1 MAVTPRYLLKQDNGK
16 FSVFET
22 GGRSYEYDI
31 VSYCWGGQV
40 KRRKCDEIDGVT
52 WPVKISQ
59 AKLNAIQEL
68 MCFKGVKYMWAD
80 CVCIDKRD
88 NNQASEEVAKMFE
101 YYKYAKNCY
110 LLIDTPEQFDPK
122 QIADDLKFLDHIL
135 SNIGGASM
143 VSDTM
148 RLSNKLEERLRQWAE
163 EKRWVGVLSKARVT
177 SAGIDLGVM
186 NCYNTCVEHVRSL
199 LENEYFTRVWTF
211 QEMILGKNIQIV
223 GSTGGKLSS
232 IGSLY
237 QWFDLASDCRDKA
250 EKLYGWIWNPRAV
263 ETASVSLALTFI
275 EDDKDTLIAL
285 QRQIRSINAARTDII
300 SGGQYWWQE
309 NPSGVSNIFSAIS
322 LRPRGCRDMQDLF
335 RGLLGIFSGLF
346 TPEEIREKISGD
358 DIEKISFAFFKQL
371 STKTGHA
378 WTKLSISSK
387 ERGQWDWIPVV
398 EHDPNAQ
405 QGEEEE
411 EEEDEDEDD
420 DNDDKNGEK
429 EPKSR
434 KNRIKTDIFA
444 GVDNLGPLR
453 ESRAKTRGQT
463 GLLGVPRKFMS
474 IHLKEENPEFHFI
487 FKGCNCGKKVNAGL
501 FKKRTKLQAQDEPID
516 VTGDETGRTLAECAT
531 LLGCVLDPNPNS
543 NVLEYKSTLLRNLK
557 PQWDKTDP
565 EAKPFRWPERCVSG
579 TFWANPDCRHWLRT
593 HNMSWNYRMGAIYE
607 CESRLAQGTTANI
620 SCEVRINCGCTI
632 TAPFS
637 LIFEALSAVPGS
649 SLGDTEENDDKDGRI
664 VMKDGLGLVQIGDL
678 GKTFNVV
685 AFGGDLN
692 YHKSNATLCRRVKQ
706 SKQVNPVKAH
716 PTGRALIR
724 SDFTHGIVHMMRD
737 YGYVVTGVGNL
748 LISRNHPF
756 GSYKVRGVC
765 IDDRIPKKKEGVSRV
780 MIK

>member
-1 MAVTPRYLLKQDNGK
+1 MAVTPPYLFKQENGK
-16 FSVFET
+16 FSVIET
-22 GGRSYEYDI
+22 CGRSYDYDI
-31 VSYCWGGQV
+31 ISYRWGEPV
-40 KRRKCDEIDGVT
+40 EEHDPEIAGVN
-52 WPVKISQ
+52 WLVEISET
-59 AKLNAIQEL
+59 KLSDIREL

-80 CVCIDKRD
+80 CICIDNRD
-88 NNQASEEVAKMFE
+88 GDKANEEVYRMFQ
-101 YYKYAKNCY
+101 YYKHAKNCY
-110 LLIDTPEQFDPK
+110 LLIDTPELFDPK

-143 VSDTM
+143 VSDSM
-148 RLSNKLEERLRQWAE
+148 RLSNKLEERLWQWAE
-163 EKRWVGVLSKARVT
+163 EKDWVGLLSKERVT

-186 NCYNTCVEHVRSL
+186 NCYNTCIEHVRSL
-199 LENEYFTRVWTF
+199 FENEYFTRVWTF
-211 QEMILGKNIQIV
+211 QEMILGKNIEIV

-237 QWFDLASDCRDKA
+237 QWFELASDCRDKA
-250 EKLYGWIWNPRAV
+250 EKLYRWIWSPRAV
-263 ETASVSLALTFI
+263 ETASVSLVLAFI
-275 EDDKDTLIAL
+275 QDDKDTLIAL
-285 QRQIRSINAARTDII
+285 QRQIRGINAARTDII
-300 SGGQYWWQE
+300 NGGQYWWQG
-309 NPSGVSNIFSAIS
+309 NPLGVRNIFSAIS
-322 LRPRGCRDMQDLF
+322 LTPRECRDMPDLF

-346 TPEEIREKISGD
+346 TPEEIKTEISGD
-358 DIEKISFAFFKQL
+358 DIEKMSFALFKQL

-398 EHDPNAQ
+398 EQDPNAQ
-405 QGEEEE
+405 QKDGEEE
-411 EEEDEDEDD
+411 
-420 DNDDKNGEK
+420 KK
-429 EPKSR
+429 ESNKKKPV
-434 KNRIKTDIFA
+434 NRIKTDIFA
-444 GVDNLGPLR
+444 GVDNLGLLR
-453 ESRAKTRGQT
+453 KNRAKTRGQI
-463 GLLGVPRKFMS
+463 GLLGVPRRFMS

-501 FKKRTKLQAQDEPID
+501 FKRTEIRSQNEPID

-531 LLGCVLDPNPNS
+531 LLGCILDPDPNS
-543 NVLEYKSTLLRNLK
+543 NVLAYKSRLLHNLN

-565 EAKPFRWPERCVSG
+565 EAKPVGWPERCVSG
-579 TFWANPDCRHWLRT
+579 TFWANADCRHWLRT
-593 HNMSWNYRMGAIYE
+593 HNMSWNYRMSAIYE
-607 CESRLAQGTTANI
+607 CDSRLAQGTTANI

-649 SLGDTEENDDKDGRI
+649 SLGYTAENDDKDGRI

-692 YHKSNATLCRRVKQ
+692 FHKSNATLCRRIKEN
-706 SKQVNPVKAH
+706 KRVNPVKAP

-724 SDFTHGIVHMMRD
+724 SDFTHGMAHIMRD

-748 LISRNHPF
+748 LISRNHPL
-756 GSYKVRGVC
+756 GSYRVRGVC
-765 IDDRIPKKKEGVSRV
+765 IDDQIARKKEGVSRV
-780 MIK
+780 MIQ